1 MVWVCQHID
10 ETILYLNARNPEME
24 AAVDRYTKPPFN
36 IKLMGDEHNYQIAQ
50 AMSWLIGNATNEYVL
65 FLEKDFRPVESID
78 CTIEQLNAG
87 YNMLLVRV
95 ARH

>member
-1 MVWVCQHID
+1 
-10 ETILYLNARNPEME
+10 ME

-65 FLEKDFRPVESID
+65 FLEKDFRLVESID